1 MTPTKMQDIKAWN
14 TGLSGDEIKLAV
26 LESRRMQQIR
36 ELGDAYLL
44 HPKNAPKRA
53 SYNPLTGALLAV

>member
-1 MTPTKMQDIKAWN
+1 MNFPTIGDVKHIKADM
-14 TGLSGDEIKLAV
+14 TDMERHELILQ
-26 LESRRMQQIR
+26 SRRMLQIR

-53 SYNPLTGALLAV
+53 SYNPLTGALLAM